1 MRLFERYLIRRGN
14 DLDAE
19 YLHEDM
25 HTFTRDVE
33 DSWHDDDFRI
43 ALLVLDEQSV
53 KATIVIRWWWFGWH
67 EEEVNV

>member
-33 DSWHDDDFRI
+33 EAWNDDDFRI
-43 ALLVLDEQSV
+43 ALLAFDQQVDEV
-53 KATIVIRWWWFGWH
+53 TMVHRWWWFGWH
-67 EEEVNV
+67 EEKVEI